1 MRIVFILVASALVS
15 QTYAQQ
21 TAYQY
26 SVKKSITV
34 PHGAVVSAH
43 PLASQA
49 GLQIL
54 QQNGNAVDAAIAT
67 QLALAVVY
75 PAAGNLGGG
84 GFLVGHLKDGR
95 NITID
100 YREAA
105 PSRASGDMYLDKDG
119 NPDTKLS
126 QDGHLAVG
134 VPGTVAGIYASLPYA
149 KLPVAKLIAPA
160 IQLAEKGF
168 VITAAEAQSLN
179 AHAEE
184 FRKLNTKGSAF
195 VKDSPWKEG
204 DTLIQHDLANTLKRI
219 RDKGQKGFYE
229 GETAQLIVAE
239 MQRGHGLISLEDL
252 KAYKAKVRTAQVF
265 PYKGYQIVTMP
276 LPSSGG
282 VALQQLMGIVEKY
295 PVAGWGFQSTK
306 SVQLMVEAERRAY
319 ADRAEFLGDPD
330 FVKVPVKQL
339 TSKAYL
345 EERMKDYDPQ
355 KAGVSANVKAGNP
368 ESTETTH
375 LSVVDANG
383 NAVAV
388 TTTLNGGY
396 GSKVVAGAAGFFL
409 NNEMDDFSVKPGVP
423 NMYGLVGA
431 EANAIAPNKR
441 MLSSMT
447 PTIVLK
453 NNKTYLVVGTPGGST
468 IITSVFQTLM
478 NILEFNLSTDQ
489 AVNAPK
495 FHHQWLPD
503 QVFIEAGFPD
513 TTRKRLEA
521 MGYKMEDCQPI
532 GRTEVIKVNA
542 KGLLEAV
549 GDNRGDDSAAG
560 Y

>member
-1 MRIVFILVASALVS
+1 MRTVLVLLATALS
-15 QTYAQQ
+15 CQTYAQQ
-21 TAYQY
+21 TAYHY
-26 SVKKSITV
+26 SVKKNVTAA
-34 PHGAVVSAH
+34 HGAVVSAH

-54 QQNGNAVDAAIAT
+54 QQGGNAVDAAIAT

-84 GFLVGHLKDGR
+84 GFLVGHLKSGQ
-95 NITID
+95 NISID

-105 PSRASGDMYLDKDG
+105 PGQASRDMYLDKDG
-119 NPDTKLS
+119 NPDIMLS
-126 QDGHLAVG
+126 QDGHLATG
-134 VPGTVAGIYASLPYA
+134 VPGTIAGIYASLAYA
-149 KLPVAKLIAPA
+149 RLPITKLIAPA
-160 IQLAEKGF
+160 ILLAEKGF
-168 VITAAEAQSLN
+168 AISEAEARSLN
-179 AHAEE
+179 AHQQL
-184 FRKLNTKGSAF
+184 FSKLNTKPNVF
-195 VKDSPWKEG
+195 IKDNWKEG
-204 DTLIQHDLANTLKRI
+204 DTLIQQDLANTLKRI
-219 RDKGQKGFYE
+219 RDKGFKGFYE
-229 GETAQLIVAE
+229 GETAALIVAE
-239 MQRGHGLISLEDL
+239 MQRGHGLITSADL
-252 KAYKAKVRTAQVF
+252 KAYKAKVRTAEVF
-265 PYKGYQIVTMP
+265 PYKQYQVVTMP

-282 VALQQLMGIVEKY
+282 IALQQLMGIVEKF
-295 PVAGWGFQSTK
+295 PIASWGFQSLQ

-330 FVKVPVKQL
+330 FVKVPVQQL
-339 TSKAYL
+339 TSAAYL
-345 EERMKDYDPQ
+345 KERMKDYDPK
-355 KAGVSANVKAGNP
+355 KAGSSTQVKAGNP

-375 LSVVDANG
+375 LSVLDANG
-383 NAVAV
+383 NAVSV

-396 GSKVVAGAAGFFL
+396 GSKVVVGGAGFFL
-409 NNEMDDFSVKPGVP
+409 NNEMDDFSIKPGVP

-453 NNKTYLVVGTPGGST
+453 NNKPYLVVGTPGGST

-478 NILEFNLSTDQ
+478 NILEFNLSVDQ

-503 QVFIEAGFPD
+503 EVAVEKGFPD
-513 TTRKRLEA
+513 TTTQQLKT
-521 MGYKMEDCQPI
+521 MGYQITPVGSI
-532 GRTEVIKVNA
+532 GRTEVIKVNN